1 MSSENEIEKKNQ
13 TCFPVAVAAAAAAA
27 KGSEGRKN
35 VQTSFQNQCMC
46 GRVVDV
52 YRKIGFFES
61 ASILD

>member
-1 MSSENEIEKKNQ
+1 MSSENEIEKNQ
-13 TCFPVAVAAAAAAA
+13 TCFPVVAAAAA